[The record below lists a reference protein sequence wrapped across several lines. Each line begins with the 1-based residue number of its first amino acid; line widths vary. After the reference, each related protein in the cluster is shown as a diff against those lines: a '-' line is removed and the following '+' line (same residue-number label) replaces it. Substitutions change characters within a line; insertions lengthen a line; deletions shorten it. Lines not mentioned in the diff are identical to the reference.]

1 MLKIFLNGETGKMGS
16 CISSLIDKDDS
27 LELVNQDFLKNAD
40 VVIDYSHPDSTASI
54 LQECIRLHKP
64 MVIGTTGIK
73 KDLANQIIESSKTIP
88 IMQAANTSKGIMN
101 LKESILQFISNNTHH
116 VECHIK
122 EIHHK
127 EKIDS
132 PSGTAIELKEFIR
145 NNDKNNIV
153 KSINITSIREDDV
166 FGIHEITFNFENNFV
181 EFKHEALSR
190 EAFAIGAISAAKFM
204 SISKPDIYKFSDI
217 F

>member
-1 MLKIFLNGETGKMGS
+1 MLKIFLNGKTGKMGS
-16 CISSLIDKDDS
+16 CISNLIDNDDN
-27 LELVNQDFLKNAD
+27 LELVKCDCLKSAD
-40 VVIDYSHPDSTASI
+40 VVIDYSHPDSTANI
-54 LQECIRLHKP
+54 LQECIKFYKP
-64 MVIGTTGIK
+64 IVIGTTGIK
-73 KDLANQIIESSKTIP
+73 KELANQIIESSKIIP

-166 FGIHEITFNFENNFV
+166 FGIHEVTFNFENNSFGIC
-181 EFKHEALSR
+181 L
-190 EAFAIGAISAAKFM
+190 
-204 SISKPDIYKFSDI
+204 DI
-217 F
+217 